1 MTDRATWRRRIL
13 DSLADEGVDV
23 ELGERQLDNSL
34 RKALQLYSKYQPNF
48 KWFNLGAVGPTNT
61 QTFSS
66 GTGTSIPE
74 VGQAGVVDVVFQD
87 IPPLTRALSPLA
99 YPVSSTLLVN
109 MEGPRRYAE
118 LRVSQR
124 EKEMFTGQNPDWYWE
139 PEEQKLYIYSPA
151 RPIQV
156 MALVLITKKLEDIKE
171 YHEADF
177 EKAAVAHAK
186 YLLARI
192 LGKFGSIPGPQGDIT
207 TDADALR
214 SEAREDLESVEST
227 LARSL
232 RSVPPPRFIG

>member
-1 MTDRATWRRRIL
+1 MADRAEWRRRIL

-23 ELGERQLDNSL
+23 ELSERQLDAAL
-34 RKALQLYSKYQPNF
+34 RKALQLYAKYQPNF
-48 KWFNLGAVGPTNT
+48 KWYNLGQVGPTDT
-61 QTFSS
+61 QIFDS
-66 GTGTSIPE
+66 GTGSQIPD

-99 YPVSSTLLVN
+99 YPVSATFLVN

-124 EKEMFTGQNPDWYWE
+124 EKEMFTGQDPDWYWE
-139 PEEQKLYIYSPA
+139 KEEEKLYIYSPA
-151 RPIQV
+151 RPVQV
-156 MALVLITKKLEDIKE
+156 MALVLITKTLEDIKD
-171 YHEADF
+171 YNEADF

-192 LGKFGSIPGPQGDIT
+192 LGKFGSIPGPQGEIT
-207 TDADALR
+207 TDAESLR
-214 SEAREDLESVEST
+214 TEAREELEAVEGT